1 MYGVD
6 THIVLGKDGSQYSLG
21 LTPTGKQNDPL
32 CEYVEADVFICK
44 FVERYRDLKF

>member
-21 LTPTGKQNDPL
+21 LTPTGKQNDPWYAYK
-32 CEYVEADVFICK
+32 ETD
-44 FVERYRDLKF
+44 